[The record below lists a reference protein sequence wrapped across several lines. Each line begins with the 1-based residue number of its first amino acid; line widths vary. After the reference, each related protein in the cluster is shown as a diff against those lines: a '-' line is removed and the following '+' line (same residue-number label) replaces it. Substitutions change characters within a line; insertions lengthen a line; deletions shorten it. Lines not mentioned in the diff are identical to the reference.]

1 MKGELKMGISEA
13 RKQANLKWDR
23 ENTEKITIKLNKNTD
38 PSKEQIR
45 RTAEQNGM
53 SVNQWII
60 HTIRKH
66 L

>member
-1 MKGELKMGISEA
+1 MVSEA
-13 RKQANLKWDR
+13 QKRAAAKWEK
-23 ENTEKITIKLNKNTD
+23 ENIERLVIKLNKNTD

>member
-1 MKGELKMGISEA
+1 MATSDAQKRA
-13 RKQANLKWDR
+13 TLKWER
-23 ENTEKITIKLNKNTD
+23 ENSEKITIKLNKNTD